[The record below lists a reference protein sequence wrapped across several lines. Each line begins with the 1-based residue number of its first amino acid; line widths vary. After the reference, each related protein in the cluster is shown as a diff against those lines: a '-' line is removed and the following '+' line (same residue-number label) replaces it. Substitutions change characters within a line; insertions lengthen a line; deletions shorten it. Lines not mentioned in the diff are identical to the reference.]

1 MQNLSCCPICNSSL
15 VPVKLKCV
23 SCNLSVEG
31 EFPKAK
37 LGLLADHQQEFINAF
52 LVARG
57 NIKEVEKEQGISY
70 PTVRKRLE
78 EIVEA
83 LGYAPRQVRLTQ
95 QDILDAVDR
104 GELTPREGIEK
115 LKSL

>member
-1 MQNLSCCPICNSSL
+1 MQNLSCCPICDGSL
-15 VPVKLKCV
+15 VPVKLKCA

-31 EFPKAK
+31 EFLKAR
-37 LGLLADHQQEFINAF
+37 LALLADHQQEFIHAF
-52 LVARG
+52 LVSRG
-57 NIKEVEKEQGISY
+57 NIKQVEKELGISY

-78 EIVEA
+78 EIIEA